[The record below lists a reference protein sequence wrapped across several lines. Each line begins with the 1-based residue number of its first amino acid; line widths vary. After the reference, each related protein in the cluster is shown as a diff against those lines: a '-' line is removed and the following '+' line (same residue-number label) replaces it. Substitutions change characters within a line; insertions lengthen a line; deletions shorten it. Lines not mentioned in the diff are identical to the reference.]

1 MTAGERRFVLCAVLA
16 LMLVAPASAS
26 AAERLRIA
34 WANPQDHAPIVVA
47 TPENGPLFQYSCLA
61 PNPIPGCK
69 DAPLGVHWDDSD
81 PHSLVLVDDNPSANR
96 CYRFGLRQ
104 SVSGESPYPITA
116 TVTDV
121 DGTRRSEALTLPS
134 NTDSN
139 RGDTDL
145 GASPA
150 SSAVAGGSCHIAVA
164 PKPADVRIE
173 IERLGSGKLR
183 VGDTVR
189 FEVRA
194 YNDGPG
200 AVDHFLVDPNGVHGF
215 EKVKF
220 DAGPHPCP
228 HGCQIADNLGK
239 SPFHVSITAVVKARS
254 TERSLGVRVLST
266 LDDPNEKNNFA
277 FVRFACST
285 TLTLKAQAVV
295 GPAVAKRL
303 RFADV
308 YIGKRRVK
316 RLRGAA
322 VRRSFTLRRL
332 SGSRAKVRIVGR
344 TRDGKTVRRTKTLK
358 LCS

>member
-1 MTAGERRFVLCAVLA
+1 MNAGERRFVLCAVLA
-16 LMLVAPASAS
+16 LLLAAPASAS

-34 WANPQDHAPIVVA
+34 WSNPQDHAPIVVA
-47 TPENGPLFQYSCLA
+47 TPENGPLFQYACLA
-61 PNPIPGCK
+61 PFPLAGCK
-69 DAPLGVHWDDSD
+69 DAPAGLHWDDSD
-81 PHSLVLVDDNPSANR
+81 PHSIVLVDENPSANR
-96 CYRFGLRQ
+96 CFRFGVRQ
-104 SVSGESPYPITA
+104 SVSDEGPYAITT

-121 DGTRRSEALTLPS
+121 DGTQRSQSLTLPS
-134 NTDSN
+134 NTASN

-164 PKPADVRIE
+164 PQPADVRVE

-189 FEVRA
+189 FEARA

-200 AVDHFLVDPNGVHGF
+200 AVPRFLIDPIAHGF
-215 EKVKF
+215 EKVKL

-228 HGCQIADNLGK
+228 HGCQIADQLGK

-254 TERSLGVRVLST
+254 TERTFGVRVLSE
-266 LDDPNEKNNFA
+266 LDDPDEENNFA
-277 FVRFACST
+277 YVQFGCST
-285 TLTLKAQAVV
+285 TLTLKARTVV
-295 GPAVAKRL
+295 GSPVAKRL
-303 RFADV
+303 RSADV
-308 YIGKRRVK
+308 YVGKRRVK

-332 SGSRAKVRIVGR
+332 SGSRVKVRIVGR
-344 TRDGKTVRRTKTLK
+344 TRDGRTVRRTKTLK